1 MRDHRIAVGVSLE
14 GKIREHGFFLAQII
28 AMSRAIEQKHLR
40 IEQKHL
46 RKEYPINLEVG
57 LVKDICAALAR
68 NGTIERTSGAG
79 NRKPKDSDIINL
91 KRPPPPKL

>member
-14 GKIREHGFFLAQII
+14 GKIRDHGFFLAQII
-28 AMSRAIEQKHLR
+28 AMSRA

-68 NGTIERTSGAG
+68 NGTIERTWGAG
-79 NRKPKDSDIINL
+79 NRKPKDSDIIKL